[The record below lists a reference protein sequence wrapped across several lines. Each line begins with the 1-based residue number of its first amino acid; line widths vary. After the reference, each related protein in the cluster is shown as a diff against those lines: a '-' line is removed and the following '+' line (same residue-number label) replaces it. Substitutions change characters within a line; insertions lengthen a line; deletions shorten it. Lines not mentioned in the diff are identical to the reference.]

1 MYVLVCPC
9 ILDPTLRAR
18 GITSEE
24 DLSWFMKVR
33 ARCDPFGIE
42 MVPLP
47 CPEMIHLGRDREP
60 GTYLERLDT
69 PAFAVLLDRLE
80 GEVTALIEARG
91 SPLCIVGVNSSP
103 TCGVDR
109 TYYGG
114 DPPKRP
120 GPGVWLARLLVRFPG
135 IPQYDIIDFGRY
147 RLYLAAPLFSE
158 GEQMYNRLLRD
169 HLVSAGQVVHLPQEF
184 GDDSSFRDGLMN
196 GEIFEKNLAALR
208 EAELVVAV
216 IDGAD
221 ADSGTAW
228 EIGYAYACGIPVIA
242 LRTDFRSVGGDEKV
256 NLMLEFSST
265 VVTDRATLIR
275 HLPSPLLLS
284 SGPGAADKYVQR
296 QC

>member
-9 ILDPTLRAR
+9 ILDPSLRAR
-18 GITSEE
+18 GITDEE

-33 ARCDPFGIE
+33 ARCETLGIE

-47 CPEMIHLGRDREP
+47 CPETIHLGQDREP
-60 GTYLERLDT
+60 GTYQERLDT
-69 PAFAVLLDRLE
+69 PAF
-80 GEVTALIEARG
+80 TALLEQLEEKVLALIQARG
-91 SPLCIVGVNSSP
+91 PPLCIVGVNSSP

-120 GPGVWLARLLVRFPG
+120 GPGVWLARFPDIPTYDVRA
-135 IPQYDIIDFGRY
+135 FGRY
-147 RLYLAAPLFSE
+147 RVYLAAPLFSE
-158 GEQMYNRLLRD
+158 GERVYNRLIRD
-169 HLVSAGQVVHLPQEF
+169 QLVRAGQRVHLPQEF
-184 GDDSSFRDGLMN
+184 GDDSSFRNGLMN
-196 GEIFEKNLAALR
+196 GEIFEKNVAALR

-216 IDGAD
+216 VDGAD

-242 LRTDFRSVGGDEKV
+242 LRTDFRSVGADEKV

-265 VVTDRATLIR
+265 VVTDRADLVR

-284 SGPGAADKYVQR
+284 SGPGAVDKYVQR